1 MWVNYLKGQSFI
13 MEIKKLFKKTL
24 NSVCIIFTVVTAA
37 YMLVLQIT
45 NITDTDAGVE
55 SGRVLLFFVFSL
67 LLSIANTLLSIKEIH
82 SALRYIF
89 HYAITAFGF
98 WTCFCLPNKMS
109 ASRTL
114 VGIVIFS
121 VVYAIIMA
129 LIGIFSRR
137 LKKLQKD
144 EKKYEKQFSNKNK

>member
-1 MWVNYLKGQSFI
+1 
-13 MEIKKLFKKTL
+13 MEIKKLLKKMI
-24 NSVCIIFTVVTAA
+24 NSTCIIFTVVTAA

-55 SGRVLLFFVFSL
+55 ASRVLLFFVFSL
-67 LLSIANTLLSIKEIH
+67 LLSIANTLLSIQKLH
-82 SALRYIF
+82 LALRYSL

-121 VVYAIIMA
+121 VVYAIIMT

-137 LKKLQKD
+137 LNKIQKSD
-144 EKKYEKQFSNKNK
+144 KKYEKQFSSKNK